1 MRRMAGGGKPGVRD
15 QEPEFVSE
23 DASGGT
29 GSKRPDSGTF
39 GTEVNHREELRGFL
53 FKFFPFSLIFYN
65 PNHGRH
71 RLLDLAP
78 DRTEEI

>member
-1 MRRMAGGGKPGVRD
+1 MWPTHGPRVRPRWIRPLELGLMRRMAGGGKPGVRD

-53 FKFFPFSLIFYN
+53 SHSL
-65 PNHGRH
+65 
-71 RLLDLAP
+71 
-78 DRTEEI
+78 